1 MGEPIALPQDAAR
14 LDLGITSA
22 LAPMIAGRKL
32 IAAKTYYAYATD
44 EGGIEVGVV
53 NLGSTEETRNAL
65 VVAVFAEAV
74 VRYPEMAER
83 LGFVRKP
90 MATLN

>member
-1 MGEPIALPQDAAR
+1 MGEPIALAQETAQ

-22 LAPMIAGRKL
+22 LAPMIAGKKL
-32 IAAKTYYAYATD
+32 IAAKTYYAYVID
-44 EGGIEVGVV
+44 EGGYEVGVV

-65 VVAVFAEAV
+65 IVAVFAEAV
-74 VRYPEMAER
+74 VSYPEMAER

-90 MATLN
+90 MATVN

>member
-1 MGEPIALPQDAAR
+1 MGEPIELPQEAAR

-22 LAPMIAGRKL
+22 LAPMIAGKKL
-32 IAAKTYYAYATD
+32 IAVKTYYAYATG
-44 EGGIEVGVV
+44 EGGYEVGVV

-65 VVAVFAEAV
+65 IVAVFAEAV

-90 MATLN
+90 MATVN